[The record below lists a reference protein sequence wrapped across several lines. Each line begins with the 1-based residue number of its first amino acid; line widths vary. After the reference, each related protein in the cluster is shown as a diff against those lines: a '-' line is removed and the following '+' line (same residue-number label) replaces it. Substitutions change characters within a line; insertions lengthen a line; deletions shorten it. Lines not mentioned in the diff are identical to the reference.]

1 MRYQLFVRKR
11 KVLFKGTQHEQLE
24 ALEHRGVL
32 CLGLTDDT
40 LDHAE
45 AEQILRG
52 HFQRFRRLR
61 RLCAVLPENGGAA
74 LGRNNGINGVF
85 EHPHL
90 VGNRERQRAAASALT
105 DQNGVTKKA
114 KVELQKVKDEKA
126 KELLNQNLDRVDA
139 LLRTNIVAM
148 ENTLKKE
155 LIKDIADGKLD
166 KEEAKLLVNNVK
178 KNVLNQLSNESL
190 TVLNEGLNDL
200 NGYIGARLEEILVE
214 VKNNNAK

>member
-1 MRYQLFVRKR
+1 MELLQEGLVDLLEIVIESVLAIASVYATMFV
-11 KVLFKGTQHEQLE
+11 
-24 ALEHRGVL
+24 A
-32 CLGLTDDT
+32 
-40 LDHAE
+40 
-45 AEQILRG
+45 
-52 HFQRFRRLR
+52 
-61 RLCAVLPENGGAA
+61 N
-74 LGRNNGINGVF
+74 
-85 EHPHL
+85 
-90 VGNRERQRAAASALT
+90 
-105 DQNGVTKKA
+105 VTKKA

>member
-1 MRYQLFVRKR
+1 MELLQEGLVDLLEIVIESVLAIASVYATMFV
-11 KVLFKGTQHEQLE
+11 
-24 ALEHRGVL
+24 A
-32 CLGLTDDT
+32 
-40 LDHAE
+40 
-45 AEQILRG
+45 
-52 HFQRFRRLR
+52 
-61 RLCAVLPENGGAA
+61 N
-74 LGRNNGINGVF
+74 
-85 EHPHL
+85 
-90 VGNRERQRAAASALT
+90 
-105 DQNGVTKKA
+105 VTKKA

-155 LIKDIADGKLD
+155 LIKDIEDGKLD

-190 TVLNEGLNDL
+190 TILNEGLNDL

>member
-1 MRYQLFVRKR
+1 MELLQEGLVDLLKIVIESVLAIASVYATMFV
-11 KVLFKGTQHEQLE
+11 
-24 ALEHRGVL
+24 A
-32 CLGLTDDT
+32 
-40 LDHAE
+40 
-45 AEQILRG
+45 
-52 HFQRFRRLR
+52 
-61 RLCAVLPENGGAA
+61 N
-74 LGRNNGINGVF
+74 
-85 EHPHL
+85 
-90 VGNRERQRAAASALT
+90 
-105 DQNGVTKKA
+105 VTKKA

-126 KELLNQNLDRVDA
+126 KELLNENLDRVDV
-139 LLRTNIVAM
+139 LLRTNIIAM

>member
-1 MRYQLFVRKR
+1 MELLQEGLVDLLEIVIESVLAIASVYATMFV
-11 KVLFKGTQHEQLE
+11 
-24 ALEHRGVL
+24 A
-32 CLGLTDDT
+32 
-40 LDHAE
+40 
-45 AEQILRG
+45 
-52 HFQRFRRLR
+52 
-61 RLCAVLPENGGAA
+61 N
-74 LGRNNGINGVF
+74 
-85 EHPHL
+85 
-90 VGNRERQRAAASALT
+90 
-105 DQNGVTKKA
+105 VTKKA

-155 LIKDIADGKLD
+155 LIKDIEDGKLD

>member
-1 MRYQLFVRKR
+1 MELLQEGLVDLLEIVIESVLAIASVYATMFV
-11 KVLFKGTQHEQLE
+11 
-24 ALEHRGVL
+24 A
-32 CLGLTDDT
+32 
-40 LDHAE
+40 
-45 AEQILRG
+45 
-52 HFQRFRRLR
+52 
-61 RLCAVLPENGGAA
+61 N
-74 LGRNNGINGVF
+74 
-85 EHPHL
+85 
-90 VGNRERQRAAASALT
+90 
-105 DQNGVTKKA
+105 VTKKA

-155 LIKDIADGKLD
+155 LIKDIEDGKLD

-178 KNVLNQLSNESL
+178 KNVLNQVGNESL
-190 TVLNEGLNDL
+190 AVLNEGLNDL

>member
-1 MRYQLFVRKR
+1 MELLQEGLVDLLKIVIESVLAIASVYATMFV
-11 KVLFKGTQHEQLE
+11 
-24 ALEHRGVL
+24 A
-32 CLGLTDDT
+32 
-40 LDHAE
+40 
-45 AEQILRG
+45 
-52 HFQRFRRLR
+52 
-61 RLCAVLPENGGAA
+61 N
-74 LGRNNGINGVF
+74 
-85 EHPHL
+85 
-90 VGNRERQRAAASALT
+90 
-105 DQNGVTKKA
+105 VTKKA

-139 LLRTNIVAM
+139 LLRTNIIAM

>member
-1 MRYQLFVRKR
+1 MELLQEGLVDLLKIVIESVLAIASVYATMFV
-11 KVLFKGTQHEQLE
+11 
-24 ALEHRGVL
+24 A
-32 CLGLTDDT
+32 
-40 LDHAE
+40 
-45 AEQILRG
+45 
-52 HFQRFRRLR
+52 
-61 RLCAVLPENGGAA
+61 N
-74 LGRNNGINGVF
+74 
-85 EHPHL
+85 
-90 VGNRERQRAAASALT
+90 
-105 DQNGVTKKA
+105 VTKKA

-139 LLRTNIVAM
+139 LLKTNIIAM

-178 KNVLNQLSNESL
+178 KNVLNQLGNESL
-190 TVLNEGLNDL
+190 IVLNEGLNDL

>member
-1 MRYQLFVRKR
+1 MELLQEGLVDLLKIVIESVLAIASVYATMFV
-11 KVLFKGTQHEQLE
+11 
-24 ALEHRGVL
+24 A
-32 CLGLTDDT
+32 
-40 LDHAE
+40 
-45 AEQILRG
+45 
-52 HFQRFRRLR
+52 
-61 RLCAVLPENGGAA
+61 N
-74 LGRNNGINGVF
+74 
-85 EHPHL
+85 
-90 VGNRERQRAAASALT
+90 
-105 DQNGVTKKA
+105 VTKKA

-139 LLRTNIVAM
+139 LLKTNIVAM

-178 KNVLNQLSNESL
+178 KNVLNQLGNESL
-190 TVLNEGLNDL
+190 IVLNEGLNDL

>member
-1 MRYQLFVRKR
+1 MELLQEGLVDLLEIVIESVLAIASVYATMFV
-11 KVLFKGTQHEQLE
+11 
-24 ALEHRGVL
+24 A
-32 CLGLTDDT
+32 
-40 LDHAE
+40 
-45 AEQILRG
+45 
-52 HFQRFRRLR
+52 
-61 RLCAVLPENGGAA
+61 N
-74 LGRNNGINGVF
+74 
-85 EHPHL
+85 
-90 VGNRERQRAAASALT
+90 
-105 DQNGVTKKA
+105 VTKKA

-139 LLRTNIVAM
+139 LVRTNIVAM